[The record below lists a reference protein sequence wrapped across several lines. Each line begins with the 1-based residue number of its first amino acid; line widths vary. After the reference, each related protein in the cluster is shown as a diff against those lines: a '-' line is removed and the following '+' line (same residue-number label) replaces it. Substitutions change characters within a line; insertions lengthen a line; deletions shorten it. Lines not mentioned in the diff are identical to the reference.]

1 MLLNFQQIFFG
12 EMFYRVNVAVKT
24 LLLLQCVSLYL
35 RLTWSITIAFGSR
48 WVYIVEVNAGLLPEI
63 SGRRRYDWALTRDAL
78 FKGFHPQWRSCQ
90 RAITPM
96 LSLPW
101 ICWFLSLTV
110 CALFLFSLHS
120 YLLMSPLLTPLTPFP
135 VLLLHPKCILILV
148 IPFLTVPLAD
158 QYTN

>member
-1 MLLNFQQIFFG
+1 
-12 EMFYRVNVAVKT
+12 MFYRVAQAVKT
-24 LLLLQCVSLYL
+24 LLLQCFSLS
-35 RLTWSITIAFGSR
+35 SIDLIYDYCV
-48 WVYIVEVNAGLLPEI
+48 WVVAIGGNVCIVGVNAGLLPEM

-90 RAITPM
+90 RAIIPM

-101 ICWFLSLTV
+101 IYWFLSLTV

-135 VLLLHPKCILILV
+135 VLLLHPKCISVLV
-148 IPFLTVPLAD
+148 IPYLTVPLAD